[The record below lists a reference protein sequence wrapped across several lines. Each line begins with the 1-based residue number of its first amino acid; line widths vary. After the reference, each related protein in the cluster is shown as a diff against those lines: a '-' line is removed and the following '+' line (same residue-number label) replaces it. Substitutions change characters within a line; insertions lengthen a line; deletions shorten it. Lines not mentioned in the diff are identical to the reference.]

1 MGGSVLTK
9 AILATFAATA
19 CAAASLTGE
28 VPAQA
33 QPLFPVPATPSDC
46 DDWIIFAT
54 DSYIK
59 QSSGHTAHVEW
70 GNHARAFIPVSDSN
84 EYSGPV
90 QGPIIIKGTNELDF
104 SITANNNVDTFTNSY
119 TGTIDPNGSASGG
132 WHNDQGGSG
141 TWTMGNT
148 FKCVGRA
155 PAAAPPPAAGQQAP
169 PPAEQAPPPPV
180 TDAITL
186 SFTSTATTITATVT
200 NSSAKP
206 GNCHY
211 EATAPLIPKTTRD
224 FKVGKN
230 SSTQLQFN
238 GLAIGA
244 SYHVVVNCVD
254 ATASQQEPIGHV
266 EQDVTF

>member
-1 MGGSVLTK
+1 VLTK
-9 AILATFAATA
+9 AILATLAATA
-19 CAAASLTGE
+19 CAAGSLIAE

-33 QPLFPVPATPSDC
+33 QPLFPVPATPTTDC
-46 DDWIIFAT
+46 DWTIFAT
-54 DSYIK
+54 DSDIAF
-59 QSSGHTAHVEW
+59 SGHLAHVSW
-70 GNHARAFIPVSDSN
+70 GSHDASATFDNSQFRAPLS
-84 EYSGPV
+84 
-90 QGPIIIKGTNELDF
+90 GPIIVKGTNELDF
-104 SITANNNVDTFTNSY
+104 TIHMREQIQNPEYQPAFTNTYS
-119 TGTIDPNGSASGG
+119 GTIDPGGSASGM

-141 TWTMGNT
+141 TWTMPHT
-148 FKCVGRA
+148 FKCIARG
-155 PAAAPPPAAGQQAP
+155 PAAAPPPPAGQQAP

-211 EATAPLIPKTTRD
+211 EATAPFTLPTTRD

-238 GLAIGA
+238 GLALHVT
-244 SYHVVVNCVD
+244 YHVVVNCLD
-254 ATASQQEPIGHV
+254 STASQQEPIGHV